1 MIGMCNNKGFQFM
14 SRICIMSLFFVSLVI
29 CAAFISCSG
38 KSTDNFIAR
47 DLTITP
53 SEVSVGEKILVEF
66 WIDIKGYKGVTTD
79 MTLVIDDKA
88 VQTKT
93 VHAEANSTTRV
104 YFQVTANET
113 GRHTVSIHNIGIDGL
128 SAVFDVTGP

>member
-1 MIGMCNNKGFQFM
+1 M
-14 SRICIMSLFFVSLVI
+14 SRMCITVLLFVSLVT
-29 CAAFISCSG
+29 CAASVSCSG

-47 DLTITP
+47 DLIITP
-53 SEVSVGEKILVEF
+53 SEATLGEKILVEF
-66 WIDIKGYKGVTTD
+66 WIDIKGYIGVTTD

-113 GRHTVSIHNIGIDGL
+113 GEHTASICNVGIDDL
-128 SAVFDVTGP
+128 SAVFKVTEP